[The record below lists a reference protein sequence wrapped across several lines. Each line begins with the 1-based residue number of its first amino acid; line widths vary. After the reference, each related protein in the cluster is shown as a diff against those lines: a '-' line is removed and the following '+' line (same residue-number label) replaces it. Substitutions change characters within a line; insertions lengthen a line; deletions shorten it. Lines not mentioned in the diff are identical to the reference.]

1 MGYEVIR
8 RGLDELRAEWRM
20 LLDGGR
26 AGRLFQHPAWQ
37 ELWLEEFGEG
47 GEPYFLTVR
56 DDGALLGV
64 APLFKSGDIFSFV
77 GDPNICDYMDF
88 VLAPGHEEKV
98 LSVLLY
104 ALYEEDWS
112 QIDLRGLKAGSP
124 TLEHLASLAAR
135 LRFRA
140 KVEREAVCP
149 QLDLPPTWEEYLA
162 LLDKKHRHE
171 LRRKLR
177 RLERVA
183 PGARLLALRG
193 PAEVAA
199 GMDDFLRLMRMKSDK
214 AQFMTPQMERFFRR
228 AAESLAG
235 EGFVALY
242 ALEVE
247 GRRVAAALCFED
259 AEELLLYNSGYD
271 PAFSSLSVG
280 LISKALIL
288 RSAIEAG
295 RAHFDFLRGAEPY
308 KYDLGSRDVEV
319 YRCLIERP

>member
-8 RGLDELRAEWRM
+8 QGLDELRAEWRV
-20 LLDGGR
+20 LLGGGR

-47 GEPYFLTVR
+47 GEAYFLTVR
-56 DDGALLGV
+56 DDAALLGV
-64 APLFKSGDIFSFV
+64 APLFKSNDIFSFI
-77 GDPNICDYMDF
+77 GDPDICDYMDF

-112 QIDLRGLKAGSP
+112 QIDFRGLKAGSP
-124 TLEHLASLAAR
+124 TLQHLPSLAAR
-135 LRFRA
+135 LRFR
-140 KVEREAVCP
+140 VEVEKEAVCP
-149 QLDLPPTWEEYLA
+149 QLDLPATWEGYLA

-183 PGARLLALRG
+183 PGARLVAFRR

-214 AQFMTPQMERFFRR
+214 ARFMTPQMERFFRR
-228 AAESLAG
+228 AAEALAG
-235 EGFVALY
+235 EGLVALY

-247 GRRVAAALCFED
+247 ARRVAAALCFED
-259 AEELLLYNSGYD
+259 AQELLVYNSGYD
-271 PAFSSLSVG
+271 PAFASLAAG
-280 LISKALIL
+280 LISKALIV
-288 RSAIEAG
+288 RSAIEKG

-308 KYDLGSRDVEV
+308 KYDLGGKDVEV

>member
-8 RGLDELRAEWRM
+8 QGLDELRAEWRV

-56 DDGALLGV
+56 DNAALLGV
-64 APLFKSGDIFSFV
+64 APLFKSGDVFSFV

-88 VLAPGHEEKV
+88 VLAPGHEEKA

-124 TLEHLASLAAR
+124 TLEYLPSLAAR

-140 KVEREAVCP
+140 EVEREAVCP
-149 QLDLPPTWEEYLA
+149 QLDLPATWEGYLA

-183 PGARLLALRG
+183 PGARLLALRR
-193 PAEVAA
+193 PVEVAA

-214 AQFMTPQMERFFRR
+214 ARFMTPQMERFFRK
-228 AAESLAG
+228 AAEALAG
-235 EGFVALY
+235 EGLVALY

-259 AEELLLYNSGYD
+259 AEELLVYNSGYD
-271 PAFSSLSVG
+271 PAFSSLAAG
-280 LISKALIL
+280 LISKALIV

-295 RAHFDFLRGAEPY
+295 RVHFDFLRGAEPY
-308 KYDLGSRDVEV
+308 KYDLGGRDVEV